1 MEKKRLFSFVFILI
15 VAFSLSGIFNTA
27 TAETKPINLSM
38 ASFFPPTH
46 FVNTEQ
52 AAQWIKEVEEASGGY
67 VKITFYPGGTLLKAP
82 ETYDGV
88 VKGTADIGISVFA
101 YTRGRFPVM
110 EAFEL
115 PGIYF
120 GSCTATNLVT
130 WEGIK
135 KFKPKELSDVK
146 VMYLYAVGP
155 GALYSKKEVKS
166 LEDLKGMRIRS
177 TGLTAKSIQALGATP
192 IAMPM
197 GEVYESLRKG
207 VVDGNIAPPEVL
219 KGWKQAEVTKYITI
233 VPPVYNAIQFIVMN
247 LEKWNSLPSNVQ
259 KAIEEVNEA
268 SVFKAGQIWDSQ
280 MKAGGIDYGI
290 KEHGM
295 KICRLSAEDNAKAR
309 ALMQPLL
316 DDYVA
321 RMAEKGLPGKEIL
334 EFVQERAAFYSKLF
348 PSGY

>member
-15 VAFSLSGIFNTA
+15 VAFSLSGIFDTA

-110 EAFEL
+110 EAFEQ
-115 PGIYF
+115 GY
-120 GSCTATNLVT
+120 
-130 WEGIK
+130 K

-146 VMYLYAVGP
+146 VMYLYSVGP
-155 GALYSKKEVKS
+155 GSLYSKKEVKS

-295 KICRLSAEDNAKAR
+295 KICRLSAEDNAKAV

-316 DDYVA
+316 DEYVA
-321 RMAEKGLPGKEIL
+321 RMAEKGLPGKEIV

-348 PSGY
+348 PPGY